1 MCIRATRRFLNA
13 LLDLPEIVSTKLPDV
28 IEAIQNSHRQ
38 GSCKIKNGEFYR
50 IRITIKYRLFYRYD
64 NGCVDLLDIPRRTEC
79 TYKGVGDLLDKP
91 LFEFE
96 DDKQIDPYQTYLL
109 SEKQL
114 RRWKIPAEYHR
125 YLLELRNEEELVSL
139 IDRHPE
145 IDWKHISKII
155 DILDRTIKDI
165 GEETCYEID
174 SPESL
179 VDFYQA
185 GETTKFLLALSDEQK
200 RILDLG
206 YEKAILIKGGPGTG
220 KSILALHR
228 VKRLVED
235 RKVKTI
241 LLTTHNDTLVDYF
254 KQLLEELVPKALE
267 NNVVHVR
274 TVDDI
279 VKEYAEKNAAKNQVT
294 IASREI
300 SNLCLKSVME
310 TIQFGN
316 SQNRLKHLNESSI
329 MQEILGTI
337 ESKGISSLEEYQDQD
352 TSKFAQG
359 ENHRRDLLKCVW
371 FVYEEWRKILYKSGY
386 ATIEQSRRKALNA
399 VVKEDYDAVVIDEAQ
414 DLSPT
419 ALRLLVK
426 LGDPSKLFVTADTS
440 QSLYERSFAWNF
452 IHGQIKGEFTEKTLR
467 KSFRNTQEI
476 GKACLDILTATESGN
491 SVFSSLLGKKP
502 KIVLT
507 DDLLERSE
515 AVINFFKA
523 AAKEW
528 KLPISAGAILVPNQ
542 LLGLFIANQLTH
554 AGFAAKWL
562 DRQISTPNSES
573 FIKVLSLHAA
583 KGLEFPFVAI
593 IGLEENIL
601 PRSLSD
607 VQQEE
612 QEEILNQERRL
623 FYVGCSRAMRSLLV
637 CGSKS
642 NPSRFIGKLQ
652 AQINQNIDSAYWDVE

>member
-13 LLDLPEIVSTKLPDV
+13 LLDLPEIVSTKLPNV
-28 IEAIQNSHRQ
+28 IEAIQNGHRK
-38 GSCKIKNGEFYR
+38 GSCKINNGEFYR

-96 DDKQIDPYQTYLL
+96 DDKQSDPHQEYLL
-109 SEKQL
+109 SKKQL
-114 RRWKIPAEYHR
+114 DRWKIPVEYYR
-125 YLLELRNEEELVSL
+125 YLLELRNEEELINL

-155 DILDRTIKDI
+155 DILDRTIKDV

-179 VDFYQA
+179 VDFYHA
-185 GETTKFLLALSDEQK
+185 KETTKFLLALSDEQK

-206 YEKAILIKGGPGTG
+206 YEKAILVKGGPGTG

-228 VKRLVED
+228 VKRLVEN
-235 RKVKTI
+235 RKVKKI

-254 KQLLEELVPKALE
+254 KQLLEEIVPKALE
-267 NNVVHVR
+267 NNIVHVR

-279 VKEYAEKNAAKNQVT
+279 VKEYAEKDTTNNKIIT
-294 IASREI
+294 ASREI
-300 SNLCLKSVME
+300 SELCLKSAMQ
-310 TIQFGN
+310 TIRATD
-316 SQNRLKHLNESSI
+316 SQNRLNHLSESSI
-329 MQEILGTI
+329 LQEILGTI
-337 ESKGISSLEEYQDQD
+337 ESKGISSLEIYQDQG
-352 TSKFAQG
+352 TSKFHQG
-359 ENHRRDLLKCVW
+359 EKHRRDLLKCIW
-371 FVYEEWRKILYKSGY
+371 SIYQEWEKTLCKSGY
-386 ATIEQSRRKALNA
+386 TTIEQSRRKALNA
-399 VVKEDYDAVVIDEAQ
+399 IAKKEYDAVVIDEAQ

-426 LGDPSKLFVTADTS
+426 LGDPSKLFLTADTS

-452 IHGQIKGEFTEKTLR
+452 IQAQIRSECTEKTLR
-467 KSFRNTQEI
+467 KSFRNTQQI
-476 GKACLDILTATESGN
+476 GKACLDILTTKEVGN
-491 SVFSSLLGKKP
+491 SSFSALLGNKP
-502 KIVLT
+502 KIILT
-507 DDLLERSE
+507 DDLLEQSK
-515 AVINFFKA
+515 IIIDFFKA

-528 KLPISAGAILVPNQ
+528 KLPISAGAILVPNEV
-542 LLGLFIANQLTH
+542 LGLFISNQLTH
-554 AGFAAKWL
+554 AGFSAKWL
-562 DRQISTPNSES
+562 DRQISAPNQES
-573 FIKVLSLHAA
+573 CIKVLSLHAA

-607 VQQEE
+607 IQQEDR
-612 QEEILNQERRL
+612 EEILNQERRL

-642 NPSRFIGKLQ
+642 NPSRFVGKLQ
-652 AQINQNIDSAYWDVE
+652 EQIKQNINSAYWDAE

>member
-13 LLDLPEIVSTKLPDV
+13 LLDLPKIVSTKLPDT
-28 IEAIQNSHRQ
+28 INAIQNGHCQ
-38 GSCKIKNGEFYR
+38 GSCKIRNGEFYR
-50 IRITIKYRLFYRYD
+50 VRITIKYRLFYKYD
-64 NGCVDLLDIPRRTEC
+64 NGCIDLLDIPRRTEC
-79 TYKGVGDLLDKP
+79 TYRYVEHLSDKP

-96 DDKQIDPYQTYLL
+96 DDDQIDSHQEYLL
-109 SEKQL
+109 STQQL
-114 RRWKIPAEYHR
+114 RRWKIPLKYDK
-125 YLLELRNEEELVSL
+125 YLLKLRDEEELIDL
-139 IDRHPE
+139 IDRYPE
-145 IDWKHISKII
+145 IDWKYISKII
-155 DILDRTIKDI
+155 DVLDRKAEDV
-165 GEETCYEID
+165 EKETCYEID
-174 SPESL
+174 SSESL
-179 VDFYQA
+179 VNFYQA
-185 GETTKFLLALSDEQK
+185 GELNNFLLSLSDEQK
-200 RILDLG
+200 RILNLG

-235 RKVKTI
+235 LKVKKI

-254 KQLLEELVPKALE
+254 KQLLEDLVPEAIK
-267 NNVVHVR
+267 NNTVHVR
-274 TVDDI
+274 TVDNI
-279 VKEYAEKNAAKNQVT
+279 VKEYVEKNTTKNQAT
-294 IASREI
+294 IANREI
-300 SNLCLKSVME
+300 SKLCLKSAMK
-310 TIQFGN
+310 TIRIGDT
-316 SQNRLKHLNESSI
+316 QNRLKELSESSI
-329 MQEILGTI
+329 LQEILGTI
-337 ESKGISSLEEYQDQD
+337 ESEGISSIEVYQDR
-352 TSKFAQG
+352 SKFAQG
-359 ENHRRDLLKCVW
+359 EKHRRELLKCIW
-371 FVYEEWRKILYKSGY
+371 LIYEEWEKILCKSGY
-386 ATIEQSRRKALNA
+386 ATIEQSRRKALNT
-399 VVKEDYDAVVIDEAQ
+399 VIKEDYDAVVIDEAQ

-452 IHGQIKGEFTEKTLR
+452 IQGQLKGKFIERTLR

-476 GKACLDILTATESGN
+476 GKACLDILTAQESGN
-491 SVFSSLLGKKP
+491 SSFSSLLGNKP
-502 KIVLT
+502 KIILT
-507 DDLLERSE
+507 DDLLERSKT
-515 AVINFFKA
+515 VIDFFKA

-554 AGFAAKWL
+554 AGLTAKWL
-562 DRQISTPNSES
+562 DRQISASDRES

-607 VQQEE
+607 VQQEDR
-612 QEEILNQERRL
+612 EEILNQERRL

-642 NPSRFIGKLQ
+642 NPSQFIGKLQ

>member
-28 IEAIQNSHRQ
+28 IKAIQDGHRQ
-38 GSCKIKNGEFYR
+38 GSCKINNGEFCR

-79 TYKGVGDLLDKP
+79 TYRDVGDLLDKP
-91 LFEFE
+91 LFKFE
-96 DDKQIDPYQTYLL
+96 DDKQIDPHQEYLL

-114 RRWKIPAEYHR
+114 RRWKIPAEYDR
-125 YLLELRNEEELVSL
+125 YLLELRNEEELVNL

-145 IDWKHISKII
+145 IHWKYVSKII
-155 DILDRTIKDI
+155 DILDRTIKDV
-165 GEETCYEID
+165 GDETCYEID

-235 RKVKTI
+235 RKVKKI

-267 NNVVHVR
+267 NNTVHVR

-279 VKEYAEKNAAKNQVT
+279 VKEYAEKNAAKNQAT

-310 TIQFGN
+310 TIRFGDI
-316 SQNRLKHLNESSI
+316 QNRLKHLSESSVL
-329 MQEILGTI
+329 QEILGTI
-337 ESKGISSLEEYQDQD
+337 ESKGISSLEVYQD

-359 ENHRRDLLKCVW
+359 ENHRRDLLRCIW
-371 FVYEEWRKILYKSGY
+371 SVYEEWEKILCNSGY

-452 IHGQIKGEFTEKTLR
+452 IHTQIKCEFTERTLR

-476 GKACLDILTATESGN
+476 GKACLDILTAKESGN
-491 SVFSSLLGKKP
+491 SVFSSLLGNKP
-502 KIVLT
+502 KIILT

-515 AVINFFKA
+515 TVINFFKA
-523 AAKEW
+523 AAKKW

-542 LLGLFIANQLTH
+542 MLGLFIANQLTH

-562 DRQISTPNSES
+562 DRQISAPNREG

-642 NPSRFIGKLQ
+642 KPSQFIGKLQ
-652 AQINQNIDSAYWDVE
+652 AKINQDINSAYWDVE

>member
-28 IEAIQNSHRQ
+28 IEAIQNGHRQ

-64 NGCVDLLDIPRRTEC
+64 NGCIDLLDIPRRTEC

-96 DDKQIDPYQTYLL
+96 DENQTDSHQEFLL
-109 SEKQL
+109 SKKQL
-114 RRWKIPAEYHR
+114 LRWNIPEEYDR
-125 YLLELRNEEELVSL
+125 YFLELRNEEELVNL
-139 IDRHPE
+139 IDKHPE
-145 IDWKHISKII
+145 INWKHISKII
-155 DILDRTIKDI
+155 DILDRKLEDVSK
-165 GEETCYEID
+165 ETYYEID
-174 SPESL
+174 SPDSL

-206 YEKAILIKGGPGTG
+206 YEKAILVKGGPGTG

-235 RKVKTI
+235 RKVKKI

-267 NNVVHVR
+267 SNTVHVR

-279 VKEYAEKNAAKNQVT
+279 VKEYAEKNAAKNQAT

-300 SNLCLKSVME
+300 SSLCLKSVME
-310 TIQFGN
+310 TIRFGN
-316 SQNRLKHLNESSI
+316 SQNRLKHLSESSI
-329 MQEILGTI
+329 LQEILGTI
-337 ESKGISSLEEYQDQD
+337 ESKGISSLEIYQD

-359 ENHRRDLLKCVW
+359 ENHRRDLLKCIW
-371 FVYEEWRKILYKSGY
+371 FVYEEWEKILYKSGY
-386 ATIEQSRRKALNA
+386 ATIEQSRRKALDA

-452 IHGQIKGEFTEKTLR
+452 IQGQIKCEFTEKTLR

-491 SVFSSLLGKKP
+491 SVFSSLLGNKP
-502 KIVLT
+502 KIILT
-507 DDLLERSE
+507 DDLLERLE
-515 AVINFFKA
+515 TVINFFKA

-542 LLGLFIANQLTH
+542 MLGLFIANQLTH

-562 DRQISTPNSES
+562 DRQISAPNRES

-607 VQQEE
+607 VQKEDR
-612 QEEILNQERRL
+612 EEILNQERRL

-642 NPSRFIGKLQ
+642 NPSQFIGKLQ
-652 AQINQNIDSAYWDVE
+652 AQINQNIDSAYWDIE

>member
-28 IEAIQNSHRQ
+28 IEAIQNGHRQ
-38 GSCKIKNGEFYR
+38 GSCKINNGEFYR

-96 DDKQIDPYQTYLL
+96 DDNRIDPHQEYLL

-114 RRWKIPAEYHR
+114 RRWKIPADYDR
-125 YLLELRNEEELVSL
+125 YLLKLRNEDELVDL

-155 DILDRTIKDI
+155 DILARTIKDV
-165 GEETCYEID
+165 GEEICYEID
-174 SPESL
+174 SSESL

-200 RILDLG
+200 RILNLG
-206 YEKAILIKGGPGTG
+206 YDKAILVKGGPGTG

-228 VKRLVED
+228 VKRLFED
-235 RKVKTI
+235 RKVGKI
-241 LLTTHNDTLVDYF
+241 LFTTHNDTLVDYF
-254 KQLLEELVPKALE
+254 KQLLEELVPKAFE
-267 NNVVHVR
+267 NNMVHVR

-279 VKEYAEKNAAKNQVT
+279 VKEYVEKDITKNQAI

-310 TIQFGN
+310 TIRF
-316 SQNRLKHLNESSI
+316 SDTQNRLKNRSGSSI
-329 MQEILGTI
+329 LQEILGTI
-337 ESKGISSLEEYQDQD
+337 EAEGISSLEVYQNR
-352 TSKFAQG
+352 SKFAQG
-359 ENHRRDLLKCVW
+359 EKHRRELLKCIW
-371 FVYEEWRKILYKSGY
+371 FVYEEWEKILDKSGY
-386 ATIEQSRRKALNA
+386 TTIEQSRRKALNA

-452 IHGQIKGEFTEKTLR
+452 IR
-467 KSFRNTQEI
+467 R
-476 GKACLDILTATESGN
+476 
-491 SVFSSLLGKKP
+491 SSQG
-502 KIVLT
+502 
-507 DDLLERSE
+507 
-515 AVINFFKA
+515 
-523 AAKEW
+523 
-528 KLPISAGAILVPNQ
+528 
-542 LLGLFIANQLTH
+542 
-554 AGFAAKWL
+554 
-562 DRQISTPNSES
+562 
-573 FIKVLSLHAA
+573 
-583 KGLEFPFVAI
+583 
-593 IGLEENIL
+593 
-601 PRSLSD
+601 
-607 VQQEE
+607 
-612 QEEILNQERRL
+612 
-623 FYVGCSRAMRSLLV
+623 
-637 CGSKS
+637 
-642 NPSRFIGKLQ
+642 
-652 AQINQNIDSAYWDVE
+652 

>member
-1 MCIRATRRFLNA
+1 M
-13 LLDLPEIVSTKLPDV
+13 K
-28 IEAIQNSHRQ
+28 
-38 GSCKIKNGEFYR
+38 
-50 IRITIKYRLFYRYD
+50 RLF
-64 NGCVDLLDIPRRTEC
+64 
-79 TYKGVGDLLDKP
+79 
-91 LFEFE
+91 
-96 DDKQIDPYQTYLL
+96 
-109 SEKQL
+109 
-114 RRWKIPAEYHR
+114 
-125 YLLELRNEEELVSL
+125 
-139 IDRHPE
+139 
-145 IDWKHISKII
+145 
-155 DILDRTIKDI
+155 
-165 GEETCYEID
+165 
-174 SPESL
+174 
-179 VDFYQA
+179 
-185 GETTKFLLALSDEQK
+185 
-200 RILDLG
+200 
-206 YEKAILIKGGPGTG
+206 
-220 KSILALHR
+220 
-228 VKRLVED
+228 ED
-235 RKVKTI
+235 RKVGKI
-241 LLTTHNDTLVDYF
+241 LFTTHNDTLVDYF
-254 KQLLEELVPKALE
+254 KQLLEELVPKAFE
-267 NNVVHVR
+267 NNMVHVR

-279 VKEYAEKNAAKNQVT
+279 VKEYVEKDITKNQAI

-310 TIQFGN
+310 TIRF
-316 SQNRLKHLNESSI
+316 SDTQNRLKNRSGSSI
-329 MQEILGTI
+329 LQEILGTI
-337 ESKGISSLEEYQDQD
+337 EAEGISSLEVYQNR
-352 TSKFAQG
+352 SKFAQG
-359 ENHRRDLLKCVW
+359 EKHRRELLKCIW
-371 FVYEEWRKILYKSGY
+371 FVYEEWEKILDKSGY
-386 ATIEQSRRKALNA
+386 TTIEQSRRKALNA

-452 IHGQIKGEFTEKTLR
+452 IQGQIKGEFTEKTLR

-562 DRQISTPNSES
+562 DRQISAPNRES
-573 FIKVLSLHAA
+573 FIKILSLHAA

-637 CGSKS
+637 CGSRS

-652 AQINQNIDSAYWDVE
+652 EQINQNIDSAYWDVE

>member
-1 MCIRATRRFLNA
+1 MRIRATRRFLNA
-13 LLDLPEIVSTKLPDV
+13 LLDLPQIVSEKLPDV
-28 IEAIQNSHRQ
+28 IQAIQNGHRQ
-38 GSCKIKNGEFYR
+38 GSCKITDGEFCR

-64 NGCVDLLDIPRRTEC
+64 HGCVDLLDIPRRTEC
-79 TYKGVGDLLDKP
+79 TYRNVKDLLDKP

-96 DDKQIDPYQTYLL
+96 DDKQIDLHQEYLL

-114 RRWKIPAEYHR
+114 RRWKIPAEYDR
-125 YLLELRNEEELVSL
+125 YLLELRNEEELVNL
-139 IDRHPE
+139 IYRHPE
-145 IDWKHISKII
+145 IDWKYISKII
-155 DILDRTIKDI
+155 DVLDRTIKDVGQEI
-165 GEETCYEID
+165 FYEID

-179 VDFYQA
+179 VDFHQA
-185 GETTKFLLALSDEQK
+185 GEATKFLLALSDEQK

-235 RKVKTI
+235 RKVKKI

-254 KQLLEELVPKALE
+254 KQLLEELVPKALK
-267 NNVVHVR
+267 NNTVHVR

-279 VKEYAEKNAAKNQVT
+279 VKEYAEKNAAKNQAV
-294 IASREI
+294 IADREI

-310 TIQFGN
+310 TIRFGDI
-316 SQNRLKHLNESSI
+316 QNRLKYLSESSI
-329 MQEILGTI
+329 LQEILGTI
-337 ESKGISSLEEYQDQD
+337 ESEGISSVEVYQDR
-352 TSKFAQG
+352 SRFVQG
-359 ENHRRDLLKCVW
+359 EKHRRELLKYIW
-371 FVYEEWRKILYKSGY
+371 LIYEEWEKILCKSGY

-426 LGDPSKLFVTADTS
+426 LGNPSKLFLTADTS
-440 QSLYERSFAWNF
+440 QSLYERSFAWDF
-452 IHGQIKGEFTEKTLR
+452 IHGQIKGKFTERTLR

-476 GKACLDILTATESGN
+476 GKACLDILTARESGN
-491 SVFSSLLGKKP
+491 SSFSSLLGNKP
-502 KIVLT
+502 KIILT
-507 DDLLERSE
+507 DDLLERSKT
-515 AVINFFKA
+515 VIDFFKA
-523 AAKEW
+523 AAKKW
-528 KLPISAGAILVPNQ
+528 KLPISAGAILVPNEV
-542 LLGLFIANQLTH
+542 LGLFITNQLTH

-562 DRQISTPNSES
+562 NKQILASDRES
-573 FIKVLSLHAA
+573 YIKVLSLHAA

-607 VQQEE
+607 VQQEDR
-612 QEEILNQERRL
+612 EEILNQERRL

-642 NPSRFIGKLQ
+642 NPSQFIGKLQ

>member
-13 LLDLPEIVSTKLPDV
+13 LLDLPEIVSTKLPDT
-28 IEAIQNSHRQ
+28 IDAIQNGHRQ
-38 GSCKIKNGEFYR
+38 GSCKIKNGDFCR
-50 IRITIKYRLFYRYD
+50 IYITIKYRLFYRYD
-64 NGCVDLLDIPRRTEC
+64 NGCVDLLDLPRRTEC
-79 TYKGVGDLLDKP
+79 TYKGVENLLDKP

-96 DDKQIDPYQTYLL
+96 DDNRIDPHQEYLL

-114 RRWKIPAEYHR
+114 RRWKIPADYDR
-125 YLLELRNEEELVSL
+125 YLLKLRNEDELVDL

-155 DILDRTIKDI
+155 DILARTIKDV
-165 GEETCYEID
+165 GEEICYEID
-174 SPESL
+174 SSESL

-200 RILDLG
+200 RILNLG
-206 YEKAILIKGGPGTG
+206 YDKAILVKGGPGTG

-228 VKRLVED
+228 VKSLFED
-235 RKVKTI
+235 RKVGKI
-241 LLTTHNDTLVDYF
+241 LFTTHNDTLVDYF
-254 KQLLEELVPKALE
+254 KQLLEELVPKAFE
-267 NNVVHVR
+267 NNMVHVR

-279 VKEYAEKNAAKNQVT
+279 VKEYVEKDITKNQAI

-310 TIQFGN
+310 TIRF
-316 SQNRLKHLNESSI
+316 SDTQNRLKNRSGSSI
-329 MQEILGTI
+329 LQEILGTI
-337 ESKGISSLEEYQDQD
+337 EAEGISSLEVYQNR
-352 TSKFAQG
+352 SKFAQG
-359 ENHRRDLLKCVW
+359 EKHRRELLKCIW
-371 FVYEEWRKILYKSGY
+371 FVYEEWEKILDKSGY
-386 ATIEQSRRKALNA
+386 TTIEQSRRKALNA

-452 IHGQIKGEFTEKTLR
+452 IQGQIKGEFTEKTLR

-562 DRQISTPNSES
+562 DRQISAPNRES
-573 FIKVLSLHAA
+573 FIKILSLHAA

-593 IGLEENIL
+593 IGLEENIR

-637 CGSKS
+637 CGSRS

-652 AQINQNIDSAYWDVE
+652 EQINQNIDSAYWDVE